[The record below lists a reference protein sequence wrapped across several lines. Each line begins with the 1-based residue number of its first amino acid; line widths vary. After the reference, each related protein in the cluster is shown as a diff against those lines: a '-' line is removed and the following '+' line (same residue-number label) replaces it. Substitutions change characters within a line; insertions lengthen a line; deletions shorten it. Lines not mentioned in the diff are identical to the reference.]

1 MLICKTLK
9 VIFINED
16 SYFPNAMLADI
27 YRLLTSGICKSE
39 STTVRCQK
47 PLVKSCAGCLCLE
60 LWLQNKTEVHL
71 GLTCL
76 KFPKSYMQTDSNSQ
90 TGNSLNANSEPKVM
104 EWVRSSPRTRQLLFH
119 FNICSQMRLQVVN
132 FHPSSAIW
140 KIQGCAHASIR
151 VAPYCHHRVECSH

>member
-16 SYFPNAMLADI
+16 SYFPNAMLANI

-90 TGNSLNANSEPKVM
+90 TGNSLNANSEPKIM
-104 EWVRSSPRTRQLLFH
+104 EWVCSSPTTHVSCFFTLTSVARCSFRLWIFTHLLQFGKY
-119 FNICSQMRLQVVN
+119 RVV
-132 FHPSSAIW
+132 HMHQS
-140 KIQGCAHASIR
+140 
-151 VAPYCHHRVECSH
+151 E